1 MDYPTSKEL
10 GVGTNEAL
18 FGLLY
23 VKRDEENNIIDK
35 EYQEIEKILDKDK
48 EVVGSLSTL
57 SELNLGSYYNRDF
70 RHYKSL
76 LGDEIYI
83 IFLYS

>member
-23 VKRDEENNIIDK
+23 VKRDEENNIIEK
-35 EYQEIEKILDKDK
+35 E
-48 EVVGSLSTL
+48 
-57 SELNLGSYYNRDF
+57 
-70 RHYKSL
+70 
-76 LGDEIYI
+76 
-83 IFLYS
+83 